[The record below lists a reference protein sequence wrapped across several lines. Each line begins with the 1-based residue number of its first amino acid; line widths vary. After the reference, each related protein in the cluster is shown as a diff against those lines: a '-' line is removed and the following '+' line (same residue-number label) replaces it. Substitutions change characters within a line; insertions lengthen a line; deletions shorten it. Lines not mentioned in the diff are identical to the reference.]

1 MPTKQTFIKRT
12 EVKNLKAIKL
22 IIATGK
28 SRKEMYWKNQNITW
42 NSLVSRLENTTRTSE
57 TQEEYKNMS
66 AKEQAD
72 IKDVG
77 GFVGGSILN
86 GRRKAENVDKR
97 YLLTLDA
104 DYAKID
110 FIEMVE
116 TLFDFECCIYS
127 THKHTAEKPRLR
139 LVAPFSRAVTP
150 DEYEAISRKVAEEI
164 GIDMFDDT
172 TYQAH
177 RLMYWPSTSY
187 NGIYDFKN
195 IEGKLLEPDKILA
208 KYEDWKDSSKWPTSS
223 RTIKVRNN
231 IIKKQEEPTT
241 KKGIVGAFCRTY
253 DVESAIEA
261 FLNDVYEKCE
271 IANRYTYT
279 QGSSAA
285 GLVIYE
291 NGAFAYSNHAT
302 DPASGIL
309 CNAFDLVRIHK
320 FSELDENVLYGT
332 PTVKLPS
339 YIAMTEL
346 AQKDKAVKHTIFKE
360 KEQEL
365 LEDFNANYV
374 NDIDSEDDTWI
385 EDLQL
390 DKKGN
395 VLPSINNIKIILLN
409 DKGLKDK
416 IAFNEFSQR
425 IVKLG
430 VMPWQ
435 QDDNRNNI
443 WSDTDDSG
451 LRNYLEI
458 KYGVTSTK
466 KIEDAFILTAD
477 KNKFHPV
484 RDYLNSLNWD
494 GKERVEKLFIE
505 YLGADDNEY
514 VRTVTRKAL
523 AGAVARIYEPGI
535 KFDYALVLAGAQGE
549 GKSEII
555 SKLGCGYSSD
565 TLTTIQGKEA
575 YEQIQ
580 GFWLIELGE
589 LTALKRAEVE
599 AIKLF
604 ISKKEDAF
612 RQAYAHHTGRYPRQC
627 IFIGTT
633 NDNEFLKDKT
643 GNRRF
648 WPVDTDREKATKNI
662 WKDLTQDEVDLIWAE
677 AVEIYKKGE
686 ELYLEPEIEKLA
698 QAEQDKHLEDNP
710 MLGIVE
716 DYLEMLLPDDWDE
729 KDLSQRRDY
738 IHGNDFG
745 KEQKGTKRREK
756 VCALEIWA
764 ELFQEDIK
772 LYGNRQARE
781 IKDILRKI
789 EGWEPCKDSLR
800 FGIIYGTQRGFIRK
814 IL

>member
-1 MPTKQTFIKRT
+1 MKSLKD
-12 EVKNLKAIKL
+12 VKLV
-22 IIATGK
+22 IATGR
-28 SRKEMYWKNQNITW
+28 SRKEMYWKNQTITW
-42 NSLVSRLENTTRTSE
+42 DSLVNRLENTTRTSE
-57 TQEEYKNMS
+57 TQGEYKNMS

-77 GFVGGSILN
+77 GFVGGSVLN

-104 DYAKID
+104 DYAKPD
-110 FIEMVE
+110 FIDLVE

-127 THKHTAEKPRLR
+127 THTHIPEKPRLR

-150 DEYEAISRKVAEEI
+150 DEYEAISRKVAEEL
-164 GIDMFDDT
+164 GINAFDDT

-187 NGIYDFKN
+187 DGEYVFKKL
-195 IEGKLLEPDKILA
+195 EGGLLEPDKILA
-208 KYEDWKDSSKWPTSS
+208 KYENWKDSSTWPTSS
-223 RTIKVRNN
+223 RTTQSRSRL
-231 IIKKQEEPTT
+231 IKKQENPTT

-253 DVESAIEA
+253 DVESAIET
-261 FLNDVYEKCE
+261 FLSNVYEKCS
-271 IANRYTYT
+271 NTDRYTYKF
-279 QGSSAA
+279 GSSSA

-291 NGAFAYSNHAT
+291 NGDFAYSNQAT
-302 DPASGIL
+302 DPASAKL

-320 FSELDENVLYGT
+320 FGELDKDAEYGT
-332 PTVKLPS
+332 PANKLPS
-339 YIAMTEL
+339 YIAMLEF
-346 AQKDKAVKHTIFKE
+346 AQNDKAVKHTIFKE
-360 KEQEL
+360 KEKDV
-365 LEDFNANYV
+365 LEDFNDNYT
-374 NDIDSEDDTWI
+374 DTIDDTDDTWI
-385 EDLQL
+385 ENLQL

-409 DKGLKDK
+409 DNGLKNK

-430 VMPWQ
+430 IMPWQ

-484 RDYLNSLNWD
+484 RDYLNSLEWD

-523 AGAVARIYEPGI
+523 TGAVARIYEPGI
-535 KFDYALVLAGAQGE
+535 KFDYALVFVGVQGE

-589 LTALKRAEVE
+589 LTALKKAEVE
-599 AIKLF
+599 AIKLY

-633 NDNEFLKDKT
+633 NNMEFLKDQT

-648 WPVDTDREKATKNI
+648 WPIDTCKEKATKSI
-662 WKDLTQDEVDLIWAE
+662 WKDLTQSEVDLIWAE
-677 AVEIYKKGE
+677 AVEIYRKGE
-686 ELYLEPEIEKLA
+686 TLYLEPEMEKLA
-698 QAEQDKHLEDNP
+698 QDEQDKHLEDNP
-710 MLGIVE
+710 MTGLIE
-716 DYLEMLLPDDWDE
+716 DYLEMLLPDDWD
-729 KDLSQRRDY
+729 KRDLSQRRDY

-764 ELFQEDIK
+764 ELFQQDIN

-781 IKDILRKI
+781 IKDILRKV
-789 EGWEPCKDSLR
+789 EGWKPCKDKLR
-800 FGIIYGTQRGFIRK
+800 FGNIYGTQRGFIRK
-814 IL
+814 II